1 VSAAEA
7 LLVIVLPV
15 FLLVGLGYGSV
26 RLRVFPEA
34 GIDGLIR
41 FATNIAVPALLF
53 RSIYGLDLGAAIDP
67 RHLAGF
73 YAAAVICFASATL
86 ASRVLWR
93 RRPGESVATGFPA
106 LFSNSVL
113 LGLPIFERAYG
124 AGAAMDPVFAIIAFH
139 APACYI
145 IGIVTMELARR
156 DGGSIAGALAT
167 SAGEILKNALTI
179 GILLG
184 FAFNLGGVVLP
195 GPVTEVLDLLTE
207 AAIPVALFGL
217 GGVLT
222 RYRLRSAVSEA
233 LMVSAFSLALH
244 PALAWLFTDQLLGLP
259 EGFVRAAVVIAA
271 MPPGVN
277 GYVFAAMYG
286 RAVGTAASTVLLGT
300 ALSVVTV
307 TLWLGF
313 LGGAAIG

>member
-1 VSAAEA
+1 
-7 LLVIVLPV
+7 
-15 FLLVGLGYGSV
+15 
-26 RLRVFPEA
+26 
-34 GIDGLIR
+34 
-41 FATNIAVPALLF
+41 
-53 RSIYGLDLGAAIDP
+53 
-67 RHLAGF
+67 
-73 YAAAVICFASATL
+73 
-86 ASRVLWR
+86 
-93 RRPGESVATGFPA
+93 
-106 LFSNSVL
+106 
-113 LGLPIFERAYG
+113 
-124 AGAAMDPVFAIIAFH
+124 MDPVFAIIAFH